1 MRIRNNSYLPNIP
14 LLICS
19 LLFILTGIITIA
31 TASPAFALNEGLSS
45 NYFLIHQLLFGFLPG
60 IFLGLLAFFIP
71 LNFFKKYAFFFFA
84 ASYLLMF
91 SVFVPGIGIC
101 EGGAC
106 RWANILGFN
115 FQPVEFL
122 KLTTIIYLG
131 ALFSS
136 EKIKNPIINFGIILG
151 LIALALFLQSNL
163 STLIT
168 IFLIAVAILFSSNT
182 RIKEVLII
190 GACGLVLFCAMIFTS
205 PYRMERVMTFL
216 DPLNDTLGNS
226 YQINQS
232 LISIGSGGIN
242 GSGLGL
248 SAQKFG
254 FVPESMSDSIFAIY
268 AEELGFIGCAFLV
281 LLLLF
286 FAFYSTKTA
295 KESNQFGKLLAIGI
309 CTWIIS
315 QSFINISAMSGL
327 MPLSGTPLPFISYG
341 GTHLVIELA
350 ALGLLLNVSRPVN
363 NDKNNI

>member
-1 MRIRNNSYLPNIP
+1 MRAKNNLHTPSIP

-31 TASPAFALNEGLSS
+31 TASPAFALNEGFSS
-45 NYFLIHQLLFGFLPG
+45 NHYLIHQLLFGFLPG
-60 IFLGLLAFFIP
+60 IFLGVLAFLIP
-71 LNFFKKYAFFFFA
+71 LDFIKKYALGFFLI
-84 ASYLLMF
+84 SYLLMF

-136 EKIKNPIINFGIILG
+136 EKIKNPVINFAIIIG
-151 LIALALFLQSNL
+151 LIVLALFLQSNL

-182 RIKEVLII
+182 KMKDVLII
-190 GACGLVLFCAMIFTS
+190 GVCGIILFCGMVFTS

-216 DPLNDTLGNS
+216 DPLSDTLGDA

-268 AEELGFIGCAFLV
+268 AEELGFLGCAFLV
-281 LLLLF
+281 LLLVS
-286 FAFYSTKTA
+286 FAFYSIKTA
-295 KESNQFGKLLAIGI
+295 KKTTPFGKLLAVGI
-309 CTWIIS
+309 CTWIVS

-350 ALGLLLNVSRPVN
+350 ALGLLLNISRSVN
-363 NDKNNI
+363 NEKNNI